1 MPGQSQRKSQRKL
14 AAIRAHKREAQL
26 ASRRRALMRIYP
38 HVPTQAWANMGDGL
52 QGVGG
57 RALRQWLASV
67 AELVAKV
74 G

>member
-1 MPGQSQRKSQRKL
+1 MPARSQRKSHRKL
-14 AAIRAHKREAQL
+14 AAMRAQKREAQL
-26 ASRRRALMRIYP
+26 ASRRRALMRKYP
-38 HVPTQAWANMGDGL
+38 HVPAQAWANMGDSL

-67 AELVAKV
+67 AELVAKL